1 MEVLSKTGLDTLW
14 SKIKAKFA
22 LISDL
27 DALTTRVSTLEA
39 SLKSLTKT
47 VNNLPTAVTND
58 QKYLRK
64 DQDDVT
70 SYNITAK
77 GVYKA
82 QTA

>member
-14 SKIKAKFA
+14 SKIKTKFA

-27 DALTTRVSTLEA
+27 NALTTRVSTLEA

-64 DQDDVT
+64 DQDDTT

-82 QTA
+82 QTV

>member
-14 SKIKAKFA
+14 SKIKDKFA

-27 DALTTRVSTLEA
+27 NALTTRVSTLEA

-47 VNNLPTAVTND
+47 VDNLPTAVTND

-64 DQDDVT
+64 DQDDST

-82 QTA
+82 QTV

>member
-27 DALTTRVSTLEA
+27 DALTTRVATLEA

-64 DQDDVT
+64 DQDDTT

>member
-27 DALTTRVSTLEA
+27 NTLTTRVSTLEA

-64 DQDDVT
+64 DQDDTT

-77 GVYKA
+77 GVYKN
-82 QTA
+82 QTV

>member
-27 DALTTRVSTLEA
+27 NALTTRVSTLEA
-39 SLKSLTKT
+39 ALKSLTKT

-64 DQDDVT
+64 DQDDYT
-70 SYNITAK
+70 RYNITAK
-77 GVYKA
+77 AVYKE
-82 QTA
+82 QKS

>member
-27 DALTTRVSTLEA
+27 NALTTRVSNLET

-47 VNNLPTAVTND
+47 VSNLPTAVTND

-64 DQDDVT
+64 DQDDST

>member
-1 MEVLSKTGLDTLW
+1 MEVLNKTGLDTLW

-27 DALTTRVSTLEA
+27 DSLSTRVSTLEA

-64 DQDDVT
+64 DQDDST
-70 SYNITAK
+70 SYKVTAK
-77 GVYKA
+77 GLYKA

>member
-1 MEVLSKTGLDTLW
+1 MELLSKTGLDTLW

-27 DALTTRVSTLEA
+27 NALTTRVSTLEA

-64 DQDDVT
+64 DQDDTT

-82 QTA
+82 QAK

>member
-1 MEVLSKTGLDTLW
+1 MEVLSKTGLDTFW

-64 DQDDVT
+64 DQDDST

>member
-1 MEVLSKTGLDTLW
+1 MEVLNKTGLDTLW

-27 DALTTRVSTLEA
+27 NALTTRVSTLEA

-64 DQDDVT
+64 DQDDST

>member
-14 SKIKAKFA
+14 TKIKAKFA

-27 DALTTRVSTLEA
+27 NALTTRVSTLEA

-64 DQDDVT
+64 DQDDTT

-82 QTA
+82 QTV

>member
-1 MEVLSKTGLDTLW
+1 MEVLSKTGLDALW

-27 DALTTRVSTLEA
+27 NALTTRVSTLEA

-64 DQDDVT
+64 DQDDTT

-82 QTA
+82 QTV

>member
-27 DALTTRVSTLEA
+27 NALTKRVSALET
-39 SLKSLTKT
+39 SLKSLTTT
-47 VNNLPTAVTND
+47 VNNLPTSVTND

-64 DQDDVT
+64 DQDDST

>member
-1 MEVLSKTGLDTLW
+1 MEVLSKTGLNTLW
-14 SKIKAKFA
+14 SKIKSKFA

-27 DALTTRVSTLEA
+27 NALTTRVSTLEA

-64 DQDDVT
+64 DQDDTT

>member
-27 DALTTRVSTLEA
+27 NALTTKVSTLEA

-64 DQDDVT
+64 DKDDST

-82 QTA
+82 KTA

>member
-1 MEVLSKTGLDTLW
+1 MEVLSKTGLDTLL
-14 SKIKAKFA
+14 SKIKSKFA

-27 DALTTRVSTLEA
+27 NALSTRVSTLEA

-47 VNNLPTAVTND
+47 VNNLPTSVTND

-64 DQDDVT
+64 DQDDST

>member
-14 SKIKAKFA
+14 YKIKTKFA

-27 DALTTRVSTLEA
+27 NALSTRVSTLEA
-39 SLKSLTKT
+39 SLRSLTTT

-64 DQDDVT
+64 DRNDST
-70 SYNITAK
+70 SYTITAK

-82 QTA
+82 

>member
-27 DALTTRVSTLEA
+27 NALTTRVSTLET

-47 VNNLPTAVTND
+47 VNNRPTSVTND

-64 DQDDVT
+64 DQDDST

-82 QTA
+82 QAK

>member
-47 VNNLPTAVTND
+47 VNNLPTEVTND

-64 DQDDVT
+64 DQDDST

>member
-27 DALTTRVSTLEA
+27 DSLTTRVSTLEA

-64 DQDDVT
+64 DQDDST

>member
-1 MEVLSKTGLDTLW
+1 MEVLSKTGLDALW

-27 DALTTRVSTLEA
+27 NALTKRVSTLET
-39 SLKSLTKT
+39 SLKSLTTT

-64 DQDDVT
+64 DQDDST

>member
-27 DALTTRVSTLEA
+27 NA
-39 SLKSLTKT
+39 LKSLTKT

-64 DQDDVT
+64 DQDDST

>member
-27 DALTTRVSTLEA
+27 NALTTRISTLEA

-47 VNNLPTAVTND
+47 VNNLPTAVIND

-64 DQDDVT
+64 DQDDST

>member
-14 SKIKAKFA
+14 SKIKDKFA

-27 DALTTRVSTLEA
+27 NALTTRVSTLEA

-47 VNNLPTAVTND
+47 VDNLPTAVTND

-64 DQDDVT
+64 DQDDST

-82 QTA
+82 QIV

>member
-14 SKIKAKFA
+14 SKIKSKFA

-27 DALTTRVSTLEA
+27 NALSTRVSTLEA

-64 DQDDVT
+64 DQDDST
-70 SYNITAK
+70 SYNITATA
-77 GVYKA
+77 VYYA

>member
-27 DALTTRVSTLEA
+27 NALTIRVSTLEA

-64 DQDDVT
+64 DQDDTT